1 LPSHR
6 LPDSLY
12 QEVARDARHQCGYCR
27 VPQSVLPYR
36 LEIEHLQPR
45 SLGGSNEHH
54 NLWLSC
60 HKCNRLRS
68 NRMELT
74 DPLTGRKVPVFNPR
88 HNDWSAHFTWELD
101 GLRVVGLTACGRATV
116 ETLRLNDQYHLTARM
131 VWISAGRYPP

>member
-1 LPSHR
+1 
-6 LPDSLY
+6 
-12 QEVARDARHQCGYCR
+12 
-27 VPQSVLPYR
+27 
-36 LEIEHLQPR
+36 
-45 SLGGSNEHH
+45 
-54 NLWLSC
+54 
-60 HKCNRLRS
+60 
-68 NRMELT
+68 MELT